1 MRQSIHCGRFRVQL
15 LACHVSKD
23 RTCIPGTRTLPNH
36 QQSMHNM
43 YHSSEER
50 KSHQLDRYRWPA
62 CLRCVNRWW
71 FVVVCCE
78 IQVLS
83 IDKYKI
89 IKAVAQ
95 SADKTRLAGRREE
108 AGSDPCLFLS
118 NFLLYVSP
126 WGFTPVLLYTL
137 IILPYSARASPPPQ
151 YTLRAS
157 RSRPYH
163 IRRWLTVSVKSL
175 PLVASSPNVVST
187 AFHIILPL
195 PPSHNNN
202 KSTLQQ

>member
-1 MRQSIHCGRFRVQL
+1 MQL

-50 KSHQLDRYRWPA
+50 KSYQLDRYRWPA

-118 NFLLYVSP
+118 NFLLCVSP
-126 WGFTPVLLYTL
+126 WEFTH
-137 IILPYSARASPPPQ
+137 
-151 YTLRAS
+151 
-157 RSRPYH
+157 SRP
-163 IRRWLTVSVKSL
+163 TVYL
-175 PLVASSPNVVST
+175 NYLFYLVV
-187 AFHIILPL
+187 HEHHHH
-195 PPSHNNN
+195 HNTHYGNHDPVPI
-202 KSTLQQ
+202 TFGDG